1 MVKNGKTW
9 EKHGKIMEKT
19 WENGET
25 NICFSD
31 FSDLSIQNGD

>member
-1 MVKNGKTW
+1 MGKTW
-9 EKHGKIMEKT
+9 KNMGKT

-25 NICFSD
+25 NMFFSD